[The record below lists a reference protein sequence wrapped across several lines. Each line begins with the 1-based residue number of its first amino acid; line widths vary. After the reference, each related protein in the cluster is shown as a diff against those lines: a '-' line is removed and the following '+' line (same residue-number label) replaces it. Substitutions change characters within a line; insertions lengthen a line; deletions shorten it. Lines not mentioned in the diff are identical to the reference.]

1 MWIIAGVG
9 CGVKGGVPLPYTVD
23 DAKMCF
29 YVEGGDSGERE
40 K

>member
-1 MWIIAGVG
+1 MDNSWSRMRGQG
-9 CGVKGGVPLPYTVD
+9 RCPPPYTVD